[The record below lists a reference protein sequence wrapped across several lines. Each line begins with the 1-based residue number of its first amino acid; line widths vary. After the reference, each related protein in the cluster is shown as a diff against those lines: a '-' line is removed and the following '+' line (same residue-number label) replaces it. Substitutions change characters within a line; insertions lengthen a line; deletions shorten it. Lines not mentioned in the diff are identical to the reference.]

1 MWPAWRGPARQA
13 AVITQIV
20 TLRFSELRE
29 SILNS
34 AYKFTKHS
42 ADATL
47 LLMGI
52 IIRQAFSG
60 KGIFL
65 SDAGIGGSILQKKG
79 EACRYD
85 REKALYLFSSA
96 KWFSIGFR

>member
-1 MWPAWRGPARQA
+1 
-13 AVITQIV
+13 VITQIV

-65 SDAGIGGSILQKKG
+65 SDAGSRQVYSGRGRCGLG
-79 EACRYD
+79 
-85 REKALYLFSSA
+85 L
-96 KWFSIGFR
+96 